1 MAEKKSILIV
11 DDHPLFREGLKAMIK
26 GSSGYE
32 VIGEVGTARD
42 ALRMAG
48 KLKPDVVLLD
58 VALPDRSGIEIVK
71 ELRRN
76 LSKTRIMIITMHS
89 KVDYIVKAFL
99 AGATGYLA
107 KEIAPDRLLEG
118 LDAVSKGDYFM
129 DSSVSRK
136 VIQKL
141 VQFPETGVKITDA
154 RYDTLTLREQ
164 EVMGLLAQGIS
175 VKEIAEKLFISPKTV
190 ENHRSSIMRKLD
202 LHSAIALVRYAARL
216 GIIDIDLWEE

>member
-1 MAEKKSILIV
+1 
-11 DDHPLFREGLKAMIK
+11 
-26 GSSGYE
+26 
-32 VIGEVGTARD
+32 VGTAGD

-48 KLKPDVVLLD
+48 ELKPDVVLLD

-71 ELRRN
+71 ELRRH

-99 AGATGYLA
+99 AGATGYLT
-107 KEIAPDRLLEG
+107 KESAPERLLEG
-118 LDAVSKGDYFM
+118 LEAVSRGDYFL
-129 DSSVSRK
+129 DSSVSQK

-164 EVMGLLAQGIS
+164 EVMGLLAQGIAP
-175 VKEIAEKLFISPKTV
+175 KEIAEKLFISPKTV
-190 ENHRSSIMRKLD
+190 ENHKSNIMRKLD
-202 LHSAIALVRYAARL
+202 LHNTMELVRYAARL
-216 GIIDIDLWEE
+216 GIIDIDLWKE